1 MMTENV
7 SVKQVKNWARDNCP
21 PLSWQRVI
29 FRILPKLNNMGIF
42 LHFFEND
49 DFIVKNDALMLINDT
64 FYDIFKKKMEFVP
77 TQKET
82 NIVAETEP
90 SKPVEEV
97 KDVKPEATFSP
108 KKNLPENISVKQV
121 KAWAKENCSAAAW
134 PTVVLSV
141 LPMLRNLNIGW
152 QYLHDDNYSIDKK
165 VLEELDKAFVKI
177 FNKSLKD
184 INL

>member
-1 MMTENV
+1 MTENV
-7 SVKQVKNWARDNCP
+7 SVKQVKSWARDNCP

-49 DFIVKNDALMLINDT
+49 DFLVKNDALMLINDT
-64 FYDIFKKKMEFVP
+64 FYDIFKKKMDFVP
-77 TQKET
+77 AQQEAAVQFESNSFTME
-82 NIVAETEP
+82 E
-90 SKPVEEV
+90 KP
-97 KDVKPEATFSP
+97 KDTIRE
-108 KKNLPENISVKQV
+108 KKLPENITVKQI
-121 KAWAKENCSAAAW
+121 KEWAKVNCSAAAW

-152 QYLHDDNYSIDKK
+152 QYLHDDNYTIDRK